1 MGSGRRVRN
10 QRPLRAGVVRGFRPV
25 SYTHLD
31 VYKRQDRLGAGEI
44 EVYAVGKIWD
54 IYCGRSIS
62 STLRAADN
70 NDAMEKT
77 LKLLNQVDNGFI
89 FTNLND
95 FDSKFG
101 HRRDVRGYG
110 TALEEFDARLP
121 ALEAL
126 LRPGDELIL
135 TADHGCDPTAPGSD
149 HTREYVPFIHLSSS
163 PGTMLGEI
171 EGLDLVGYTCLLYTS
186 RCV

>member
-1 MGSGRRVRN
+1 
-10 QRPLRAGVVRGFRPV
+10 
-25 SYTHLD
+25 
-31 VYKRQDRLGAGEI
+31 
-44 EVYAVGKIWD
+44 
-54 IYCGRSIS
+54 
-62 STLRAADN
+62 
-70 NDAMEKT
+70 MEKT
-77 LKLLNQVDNGFI
+77 LTLLNHVDNGFI

-110 TALEEFDARLP
+110 AALEELDAWLP

-149 HTREYVPFIHLSSS
+149 HTHEYVPFIHLSSS

-171 EGLDLVGYTCLLYTS
+171 EGLDLVGHTVERALMS
-186 RCV
+186 